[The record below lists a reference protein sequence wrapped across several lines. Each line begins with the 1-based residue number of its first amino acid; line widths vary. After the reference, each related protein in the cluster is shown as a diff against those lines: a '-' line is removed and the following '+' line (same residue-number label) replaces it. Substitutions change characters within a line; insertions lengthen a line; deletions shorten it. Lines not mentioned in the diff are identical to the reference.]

1 VKSALLLL
9 TTLMLGM
16 PQAPVS
22 DAAVGGRVK
31 DLRPGASATAGLGTA
46 ALNRISLG
54 TLVYRD
60 GRRVFQM
67 STTVQLDTAGNYR
80 ISNVRP
86 GEYYLRADSLLLQGF
101 PIYYPGTLD
110 IDAATKIA
118 VEAGQELVGI
128 DFDIASP
135 PTFKVSGRIVNVP
148 AAAAGNGLPNAI
160 LGITFVSADP
170 RSPDPNA
177 APLLQNLRTQNN
189 GEFEVN
195 LPVGEWDL
203 FPVIPMQTG
212 GTATGTVTPFAP
224 GTPTYATG
232 RARVLLKDRNVEN
245 VVIRIGSSDI
255 NGRIVAPGLSSDDFV
270 RLRAMKITLTP
281 MDNYPSP
288 LVSHVRAQQVLG
300 NYGEFAFAAVPP
312 GRYNFQLSSI
322 PQEFYLSE
330 MRVGS
335 KSIYEDGVI
344 TVGTE
349 PLDPVELVFGR
360 GGGKVRLTINGTDAP
375 GAAGSSSSR
384 VVLMPDDSRRENRL
398 LYKTVPGDFALLV
411 IPGLAPGRYRVFA
424 FQELPAG
431 GAEQNAEYM
440 MKYQKFGVSIDVAE
454 GQTVDVQVPW
464 IPSGK

>member
-1 VKSALLLL
+1 MKSALLLL

-16 PQAPVS
+16 PQAPLS
-22 DAAVGGRVK
+22 NGAVGGRVK
-31 DLRPGASATAGLGTA
+31 DLSPGASAAAGFGTA
-46 ALNRISLG
+46 AINRISLG

-67 STTVQLDTAGNYR
+67 STTVQVDTAGNYR

-86 GEYYLRADSLLLQGF
+86 GEYYLRADSLLLQGL
-101 PIYYPGTLD
+101 PLYYPGTLD

-128 DFDIASP
+128 DFDIVSP
-135 PTFKVSGRIVNVP
+135 PTFKVSGKIVNVP

-177 APLLQNLRTQNN
+177 APLLQNTRNQNN
-189 GEFEVN
+189 GEFEVS
-195 LPVGEWDL
+195 LPAGEWDL
-203 FPVIPMQTG
+203 FPVIPMR
-212 GTATGTVTPFAP
+212 TAGTVTPFAP
-224 GTPTYATG
+224 GTPTYFTG
-232 RARVLLKDRNVEN
+232 RARVLVRDHNVEN
-245 VVIRIGSSDI
+245 VVVRAGSSDI
-255 NGRIVAPGLSSDDFV
+255 MGRIVAPGFSSDDFV

-281 MDNYPSP
+281 TDNYPSP
-288 LVSHVRAQQVLG
+288 LVSHLRTPQVLG
-300 NYGEFAFAAVPP
+300 NYGEFTFAAVPP

-344 TVGTE
+344 NVGTE

-360 GGGKVRLTINGTDAP
+360 GGGRVRLTINGTDAP
-375 GAAGSSSSR
+375 GAAGNSLSR

-411 IPGLAPGRYRVFA
+411 IPDLAPGRYKIFA

-431 GAEQNAEYM
+431 GAEQNAEFM
-440 MKYQKFGVSIDVAE
+440 MPYQKFGVTIDVVA
-454 GQTVDVQVPW
+454 GQAVDVQVPW
-464 IPSGK
+464 IPAGK